1 MSDEGNVCITEITLG
16 SHPKYSKVK
25 KDARPDEGIH
35 LLTQMKRSQ
44 NCENKWRGQIGK
56 GNVRMQIMGMS
67 NPISL
72 RSNKKQ
78 RSKEKTREVQK
89 Q

>member
-25 KDARPDEGIH
+25 KDARPNEGIH
-35 LLTQMKRSQ
+35 SLTRTKGSQ

-56 GNVRMQIMGMS
+56 GNVWMQIMGMS
-67 NPISL
+67 I
-72 RSNKKQ
+72 
-78 RSKEKTREVQK
+78 V
-89 Q
+89 